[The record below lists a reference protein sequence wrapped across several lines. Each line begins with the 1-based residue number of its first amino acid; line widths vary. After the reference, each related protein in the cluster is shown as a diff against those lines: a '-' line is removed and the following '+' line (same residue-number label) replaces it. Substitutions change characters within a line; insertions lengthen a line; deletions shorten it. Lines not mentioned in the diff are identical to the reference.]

1 MLTTA
6 NSGKYLTK
14 RWNEMRER
22 ALVDR
27 YQFTDDELA
36 WLEVGADE
44 GIVSPNNPE
53 TFAIQTQPIDPF
65 TESRTIDMRK
75 AYKRE

>member
-1 MLTTA
+1 
-6 NSGKYLTK
+6 
-14 RWNEMRER
+14 MRNR

-27 YQFTDDELA
+27 TQFADVELD
-36 WLEVGADE
+36 WLEIGANE
-44 GIVSPNNPE
+44 GIVSPDNPE
-53 TFAIQTQPIDPF
+53 TFKIETQPIDPF